1 MLEGDG
7 ERVEG
12 RNVRDAITR
21 RLSAPKIVRSP
32 PSRGHVAVNTHHLN
46 LERIMVELKPIFKK
60 AYWSLAA
67 GGLLYVLCLLSLTF
81 PEVQRLYVS
90 RTYIYSERANI
101 DNTVFFMP
109 IRSIPVCGRMS
120 TKLSNLDI

>member
-1 MLEGDG
+1 MLEDG

-12 RNVRDAITR
+12 KKCERRDN
-21 RLSAPKIVRSP
+21 APLISVSSKIVRSP
-32 PSRGHVAVNTHHLN
+32 PWGHAAVNRHHLS

-90 RTYIYSERANI
+90 SPPMLRA
-101 DNTVFFMP
+101 
-109 IRSIPVCGRMS
+109 S
-120 TKLSNLDI
+120 

>member
-21 RLSAPKIVRSP
+21 RLSAPSLPRLSAHLRP
-32 PSRGHVAVNTHHLN
+32 WGHAAVNRHHLN
-46 LERIMVELKPIFKK
+46 PECIMVELKPIFKK

-90 RTYIYSERANI
+90 SPWTYAHEL
-101 DNTVFFMP
+101 T
-109 IRSIPVCGRMS
+109 
-120 TKLSNLDI
+120 